1 MRIKSEQKKKKQI
14 PEDKPVLCDACR
26 EIGYCLIRFNE
37 KRGKVLPV
45 GREITEKDI
54 TRMVPLKTA
63 LSMNT
68 PMGKKLQQA
77 HDLFHQ
83 DEFEQSSYLY
93 HDMFAT
99 RNDCSEVRA
108 GLAAALFFLKQYE
121 EAAALVFS
129 FDRYGISD
137 TEKAML
143 ELCTKR
149 MEEAAL

>member
-1 MRIKSEQKKKKQI
+1 MRTPAVKNKKKQLS
-14 PEDKPVLCDACR
+14 EDKADLCNACR

-37 KRGKVLPV
+37 KRGKFLPV
-45 GREITEKDI
+45 GPEITEKDI